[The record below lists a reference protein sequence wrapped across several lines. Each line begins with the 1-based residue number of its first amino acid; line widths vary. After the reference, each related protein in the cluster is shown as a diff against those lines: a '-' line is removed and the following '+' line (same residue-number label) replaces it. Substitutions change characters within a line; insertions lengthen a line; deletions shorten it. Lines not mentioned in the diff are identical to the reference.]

1 MKASILSAL
10 YEADGYVSGQQ
21 LCDKLAVSRT
31 AVWKVMN
38 QLKEEGYVI
47 ESVPRKGYR
56 ILERPDCITA
66 EEVQSRLQGRH
77 AEWNIVYY
85 DRIDS
90 SNNEAKRMAEA
101 GEQRTTLVLAGEQ
114 TGGKGRRG
122 RVWVTPKDTAIAMSL
137 LLRPSIRPEHASSVT
152 LVMGL
157 AIANACREF
166 CNVDARI
173 KWPNDIVVN
182 GKKICGILTEM
193 SSEVDYINYLVI
205 GAGINVNME
214 SFPEELQQTASSLRL
229 LTGAKNR
236 PRGTDCGVHR
246 AV

>member
-56 ILERPDCITA
+56 ILERPDCVTA

-166 CNVDARI
+166 C
-173 KWPNDIVVN
+173 
-182 GKKICGILTEM
+182 
-193 SSEVDYINYLVI
+193 
-205 GAGINVNME
+205 
-214 SFPEELQQTASSLRL
+214 
-229 LTGAKNR
+229 
-236 PRGTDCGVHR
+236 
-246 AV
+246 

>member
-66 EEVQSRLQGRH
+66 EEVQSRLQGRL

-122 RVWVTPKDTAIAMSL
+122 GVIWGRYFRVCTT
-137 LLRPSIRPEHASSVT
+137 
-152 LVMGL
+152 
-157 AIANACREF
+157 
-166 CNVDARI
+166 VD
-173 KWPNDIVVN
+173 
-182 GKKICGILTEM
+182 C
-193 SSEVDYINYLVI
+193 
-205 GAGINVNME
+205 
-214 SFPEELQQTASSLRL
+214 
-229 LTGAKNR
+229 
-236 PRGTDCGVHR
+236 
-246 AV
+246 

>member
-31 AVWKVMN
+31 AVWKVVN

-122 RVWVTPKDTAIAMSL
+122 RVWVTPKDTGDCDESVA
-137 LLRPSIRPEHASSVT
+137 ASVHPA
-152 LVMGL
+152 G
-157 AIANACREF
+157 ACVLSDTGDGTCHRE
-166 CNVDARI
+166 CV
-173 KWPNDIVVN
+173 P
-182 GKKICGILTEM
+182 GIL
-193 SSEVDYINYLVI
+193 
-205 GAGINVNME
+205 
-214 SFPEELQQTASSLRL
+214 Q
-229 LTGAKNR
+229 
-236 PRGTDCGVHR
+236 C
-246 AV
+246 

>member
-1 MKASILSAL
+1 
-10 YEADGYVSGQQ
+10 
-21 LCDKLAVSRT
+21 
-31 AVWKVMN
+31 
-38 QLKEEGYVI
+38 
-47 ESVPRKGYR
+47 
-56 ILERPDCITA
+56 
-66 EEVQSRLQGRH
+66 
-77 AEWNIVYY
+77 
-85 DRIDS
+85 
-90 SNNEAKRMAEA
+90 MAEA

-166 CNVDARI
+166 CKVDARI
-173 KWPNDIVVN
+173 KLPNDIVVD

-229 LTGAKNR
+229 LTGVKTDRAGLIAACMEQFDRCYALFEKTQDVSLLREEYNALLAGTGGQVR
-236 PRGTDCGVHR
+236 VLEPGNEYTGISHGIDEKGDLLVEREDGTIQPVYAGEVSVRGIYGYV
-246 AV
+246 

>member
-114 TGGKGRRG
+114 TGGK
-122 RVWVTPKDTAIAMSL
+122 V
-137 LLRPSIRPEHASSVT
+137 
-152 LVMGL
+152 
-157 AIANACREF
+157 
-166 CNVDARI
+166 
-173 KWPNDIVVN
+173 
-182 GKKICGILTEM
+182 
-193 SSEVDYINYLVI
+193 
-205 GAGINVNME
+205 
-214 SFPEELQQTASSLRL
+214 
-229 LTGAKNR
+229 
-236 PRGTDCGVHR
+236 
-246 AV
+246 